1 MLDRDLK
8 CSCNRY
14 AYADAFSGEYGEGG
28 YTCSSCLKALNKEVV
43 ERWHANNAEHTN
55 RVPKGNTERGL
66 RDLNQM
72 INPVLKLGKN
82 G

>member
-1 MLDRDLK
+1 MSARARLK
-8 CSCNRY
+8 RPEARRRRLERVR
-14 AYADAFSGEYGEGG
+14 AYKRRM
-28 YTCSSCLKALNKEVV
+28 KALNKEVV